1 MNRSG
6 VISVLKE
13 ESNLSRKEAE
23 KITEV
28 FFNTIEQT
36 LVKGERVEIRG
47 FGSFTVNEYKSYTG
61 RNPKTGVQ
69 INVPAKKLP
78 FFKVGKELK
87 DRVDY

>member
-1 MNRSG
+1 MNRSS

-28 FFNTIEQT
+28 FFNIIEET